1 MNGYERSMAV
11 IRHQLPDRVPVIPQ
25 DSHMAAR
32 HAGYDHI
39 EFHTDVDKMARAHVQ
54 WMEEFDLDGTFV
66 GSDTVCLAEAVG
78 VQIALS
84 ADHCPRFV
92 AGCIDDYSQVK
103 DLKIPD
109 PYKAGRMPI
118 WIEATRKIVEMT
130 RGEKLI
136 IARADQ
142 GAFSLASMMRGMQE
156 FLLDIAIGE
165 EEEGIQNLLRYC
177 NECMYVFIQALKEA
191 GAHVVT
197 TGDSISG
204 PSVVSP
210 AVYEAF
216 SFPYELDMANRCK
229 ALGIPF
235 SIHICGKT
243 DAIAEKWA
251 QTRAEIFEVDHLTD
265 FNAIRRYTVGTTTLL
280 GNLDTSKVM
289 LSGSPELVIE
299 KSRELFDSVMP
310 QGDFILSSGCLLGE
324 TVPHDNIRAMVE
336 ASRRYGVYGR
346 KG

>member
-11 IRHQLPDRVPVIPQ
+11 IRHKIPDRVPVIPQ
-25 DSHMAAR
+25 DSHMAAK

-39 EFHTDVDKMARAHVQ
+39 EFHTDADKMANAHLQ
-54 WMEEFDLDGTFV
+54 WMEELDLDGTFV

-78 VQIALS
+78 VEIAMS

-92 AGCIDDYSQVK
+92 AGFIEDYAQVK
-103 DLKIPD
+103 DLKVPD
-109 PYKAGRMPI
+109 PYKSARMPV
-118 WIEATRKIVEMT
+118 WIEATRKIVEKT
-130 RGEKLI
+130 KGKKLI
-136 IARADQ
+136 IGRADQ

-156 FLLDIAIGE
+156 FLTDIVVGE
-165 EEEGIQNLLRYC
+165 YDEEIHALLRYC
-177 NECMYVFIQALKEA
+177 NECMYVFIVALREA

-210 AVYEAF
+210 AIYEKF

-243 DAIAEKWA
+243 EPIAEKWV
-251 QTRAEIFEVDHLTD
+251 QTKAEIFEVDHNTN
-265 FNAIRRYTVGTTTLL
+265 FEQIRKLTVGTTTLL
-280 GNLDTSKVM
+280 GNLDTSSVM
-289 LSGSPELVIE
+289 SSGSPELVIE
-299 KSRELFDSVMP
+299 KSRELFDIVMP
-310 QGDFILSSGCLLGE
+310 KSDFILSSGCLLGE
-324 TVPHDNIRAMVE
+324 TVPIDNIRALVE
-336 ASRRYGVYGR
+336 ASKQYGTY
-346 KG
+346 K